1 MKPAEFYYQQWQQL
15 CERTQQAAHH
25 DPPQSTAKIAEF
37 CQLAPPTTYP
47 QLLARVRQAVELVVS
62 SHARPANPPVAN
74 PPVANPPVANPDAGL
89 VIANNKVDEA
99 VVESFPASD
108 PPAWSPGHA

>member
-15 CERTQQAAHH
+15 CERTQQAANHT
-25 DPPQSTAKIAEF
+25 PPQVTTKIAEF
-37 CQLAPPTTYP
+37 CQLSPPTSYP
-47 QLLARVRQAVELVVS
+47 ELLARVRQAVELVVS
-62 SHARPANPPVAN
+62 SHARPANLDTPASQASN
-74 PPVANPPVANPDAGL
+74 R
-89 VIANNKVDEA
+89 VDEA